1 VPKKFS
7 FLLLILVILI
17 SASVF
22 GQTVEGELFLEE
34 RELSL
39 EEASR
44 ILSDFLAGRKD
55 SAVID
60 PQAVEPVIEIVGFVE
75 PASSTLYYV
84 RPGDTLYKIARS
96 FNTTIAQIK
105 RDNNLYSDYLYVGQ
119 KLYINNSTNNVI
131 YTVKA
136 GDTLY
141 KLAERYNTNVKEI
154 RNLNNLYS
162 DYLYIGQHLII
173 PVKNVQRQFTYY
185 VQPGDTLYK
194 IASRYGTT
202 VQNIRASNNLYTDY
216 LYVGQRLFINLDGQ
230 SGGYQGNRLSVTEEE
245 LELLARAVYSEA
257 RGEIYEGQVAV
268 AAVIINRIFHP
279 LFPDSIR
286 EVIFQPWQFTAVHD
300 GQFWLQP
307 NQRSYQAAKDALDG
321 WDPTGGAIYY
331 YNPRTATSSWVFY
344 RQVVVKIGQHY
355 FAI

>member
-1 VPKKFS
+1 MSKKYS
-7 FLLLILVILI
+7 FLLLILVMLL
-17 SASVF
+17 SVVVS
-22 GQTVEGELFLEE
+22 GQTVD

-44 ILSDFLAGRKD
+44 ILSDFLAGRNNSETIEPQTVD
-55 SAVID
+55 SL
-60 PQAVEPVIEIVGFVE
+60 IEIVGFVS
-75 PASSTLYYV
+75 PANTTLYYV
-84 RPGDTLYKIARS
+84 QPGDTLYKIARNY
-96 FNTTIAQIK
+96 NTTVDQIK

-119 KLYINNSTNNVI
+119 RLHINNNTSNVI
-131 YTVKA
+131 YYVKA

-141 KLAERYNTNVKEI
+141 KLAERYGTTVREI
-154 RNLNNLYS
+154 RQLNNLYS
-162 DYLYIGQHLII
+162 DYLYIGQSLII

-202 VQNIRASNNLYTDY
+202 VQSIRASNNLYTDY
-216 LYVGQRLFINLDGQ
+216 LYVGQRLFINLDAR
-230 SGGYQGNRLSVTEEE
+230 SEGYQGKRLSVTEEE

-268 AAVIINRIFHP
+268 AAVIINRVLHP
-279 LFPDSIR
+279 LFPNTIR

-307 NQRSYQAAKDALDG
+307 NQRAYQAAKDALDG
-321 WDPTGGAIYY
+321 WDPTYGAIYY
-331 YNPRTATSSWVFY
+331 YNPRTATSSWVFS